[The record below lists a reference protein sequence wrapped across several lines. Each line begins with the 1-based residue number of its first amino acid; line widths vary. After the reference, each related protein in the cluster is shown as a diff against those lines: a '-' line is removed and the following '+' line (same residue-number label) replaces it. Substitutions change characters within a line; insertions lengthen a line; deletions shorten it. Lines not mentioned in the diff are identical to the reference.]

1 MTAILAVVL
10 VVLVTATILGGGAAN
25 LLLGGFIA
33 LILFHPQ
40 AQELREVTWQ
50 LMDVGGKEI
59 SRAASDAILGTEK
72 K

>member
-1 MTAILAVVL
+1 MTALLAVVL

-40 AQELREVTWQ
+40 AQELRTVMWQ
-50 LMDVGGKEI
+50 LMDVGGSEI
-59 SRAASDAILGTEK
+59 SRAASEAILGTGK
-72 K
+72 